1 MESRQRTARVRRV
14 AARAALAA
22 ALAAG
27 LAVAGCGDSGSS
39 SSSDGGTT
47 TADGGAEV
55 ESLAFA
61 NAREA
66 DPQLKKVGDTLQ
78 QMAEQ
83 EGIDFSRFD
92 NKFDPAASLQNA
104 RLIAQQRPQVAVEWS
119 AVADANNA
127 IGAQLER
134 AGIPCIAMS
143 VRIPSCSLINQD
155 NAKLGAD
162 LGAYAASVAKR
173 RGWTAEDTTLIVV
186 NAPFIG
192 PELNKLPTNF
202 YSSYAKAFPDMQQM
216 APEDI
221 TPTTTRIGDLNAVLV
236 DGRGELQTTN
246 KVVRDAL
253 TTIPEGRHLMVGA
266 VINDDSALGAL
277 RALEQTGRID
287 DALIVAA
294 GADRNGL
301 RQLRTNPRWIADG
314 SVFFELWPKY
324 VLPMVKAK
332 AAGAELPEVTP
343 APQAVLT
350 HENVDD
356 YYDAAGNV
364 IADPPIPAG
373 AAYLEE
379 HGLS

>member
-1 MESRQRTARVRRV
+1 MENTPRSARVRRIGTRV
-14 AARAALAA
+14 ALAA

-27 LAVAGCGDSGSS
+27 LAIAGCGDSA
-39 SSSDGGTT
+39 SSDGDGTT
-47 TADGGAEV
+47 TSAADGGAQV
-55 ESLAFA
+55 ETLAFA

-78 QMAEQ
+78 RMAEA

-104 RLIAQQRPQVAVEWS
+104 RLIAQQKPQVAVEWS

-127 IGAQLER
+127 IGAQFER

-143 VRIPSCSLINQD
+143 VRIPGCSLINQD

-162 LGAYAASVAKR
+162 LGTYAASVAKR
-173 RGWTAEDTTLIVV
+173 RGWKAEDTTLIVV

-202 YSSYAKAFPDMQQM
+202 YSSYAKQFPEMEQM

-221 TPTTTRIGDLNAVLV
+221 TPTTTKIGDLNAVLV
-236 DGRGELQTTN
+236 DGKGELQTTN

-287 DALIVAA
+287 DALIVAG

-332 AAGAELPEVTP
+332 AAGAELPPVTP

-350 HENVDD
+350 PDNVDE
-356 YYDAAGNV
+356 YYDAAGDV
-364 IADPPIPAG
+364 IADPPIPDG
-373 AAYLEE
+373 AAYLRRY
-379 HGLS
+379 GLG